1 MKFKTS
7 VSDVERREAFYDR
20 DDDSL
25 LDSESDY
32 DDNYERFESPYQLSL
47 VTDDYSNH
55 SYSQM
60 GENNFDDDESFVLPQ
75 FGAKP
80 EDLMQEKCDDVQ

>member
-32 DDNYERFESPYQLSL
+32 DDNYERFESPY
-47 VTDDYSNH
+47 
-55 SYSQM
+55 
-60 GENNFDDDESFVLPQ
+60 
-75 FGAKP
+75 
-80 EDLMQEKCDDVQ
+80 